1 MMFTIV
7 ENHPK
12 KSLFLAGMSLSF
24 AFAPYFFV
32 PALLALGLLA
42 HITEEAESSKEAFSY
57 GFWFGFGFFTSG
69 LYWITIGVGV
79 YISQFW
85 WAMPF
90 ALFGL
95 PFFLSLC
102 FIAPSIMLSW
112 RFRSSPHYILY
123 ISIIWVIFEFLR
135 SFVFT
140 GLPWNLLG
148 YSLAFLNE
156 FIQIGSIFGI
166 YGMSLI
172 VAFISFGSLYLLNDQ
187 SRLKYFFI
195 AIGIIAAMLL
205 FGDWRLKNNPT
216 IFTNIKLRLVQPNI
230 EQSEK
235 WSADLFWANLKSHVN
250 MSVVNTGFVPDII
263 LWSEAA
269 VTVPYD
275 YKPVRQMLQS
285 AIVYPNTVLITG
297 GVTQNISVNGE
308 PQIYTSLYA
317 INQSGDILF
326 NYNKAHLVPFGEY
339 IPLRSIFP
347 AVKKLTPGLLDY
359 TPGIEG
365 EMVSLPAFNLKIRPL
380 ICYEAIFPRE
390 AITDGADVIIN
401 LTNDNW
407 YGNSTGPYQH
417 FHMAR
422 MRAVENGLP
431 FVRVAGSGISA
442 IIDPLGRI
450 ISATPLLHAT
460 TLDGILPDRLNKPTV
475 YNSIQEL
482 GLLILIGIFYLMSL
496 LLKRKV

>member
-1 MMFTIV
+1 MLTKI
-7 ENHPK
+7 EHHPN
-12 KSLFLAGMSLSF
+12 KSLFLLGGFLSL
-24 AFAPYFFV
+24 AFAPYFFI
-32 PALLALGLLA
+32 PALLSLGFLA
-42 HITEEAESSKEAFSY
+42 YFVKIATTKGEAFSY
-57 GFWFGFGFFTSG
+57 GFWFGFGFFTAG
-69 LYWITIGVGV
+69 LYWITIGVSV
-79 YISQFW
+79 YIADFW
-85 WAMPF
+85 WALPF

-95 PFFLSLC
+95 PLFLSLC
-102 FIAPSIMLSW
+102 FIAPSMMLCW
-112 RFRSSPHYILY
+112 KFRESPHYVIILT
-123 ISIIWVIFEFLR
+123 IIWVVFEYFR
-135 SFVFT
+135 SWAFT

-148 YSLAFLNE
+148 YSLSFSNE
-156 FIQIGSIFGI
+156 LIQIGSIFGI

-172 VAFISFGSLYLLNDQ
+172 VAFISFGSIYFLNSE
-187 SRLKYFFI
+187 SRLKYFLSATGIII
-195 AIGIIAAMLL
+195 AIIS

-216 IFTNIKLRLVQPNI
+216 TFTNIKLRLVQPNI
-230 EQSEK
+230 EQSDK
-235 WSADLFWANLKSHVN
+235 WDENLFWSNLNSHVT

-285 AIVYPNTVLITG
+285 AIIYPQTTLITG
-297 GVTQNISVNGE
+297 GVTQNITENGE
-308 PQIYTSLYA
+308 PSIYTSLYA
-317 INQSGDILF
+317 IKQAGDILF

-339 IPLRSIFP
+339 IPLRSVFP
-347 AVKKLTPGLLDY
+347 MIKKLTPGLLDY
-359 TPGIEG
+359 TPGTKG
-365 EMVSLPAFNLKIRPL
+365 QMVTLSALNLKIRPL

-390 AITDGADVIIN
+390 SITRNADVIIN

-431 FVRVAGSGISA
+431 FIRVAGSGISA

-450 ISATPLLHAT
+450 TAATPLLHTT
-460 TLDGILPDRLNKPTV
+460 TLDGILPQRLSKPTV
-475 YNSIQEL
+475 YVIIQEL
-482 GLLILIGIFYLMSL
+482 GLVILIGILYLMSL